1 VKQRISFLNYSAR
14 GFALGLVALLVLIGV
29 YKLSTQRDQR
39 STSIELGDTGK
50 RLTFSVIWGWGT
62 EQKLSI
68 STGSTEVFETEY
80 EEVWK
85 KPYNAGGPVYRD
97 ASGRTFFVF
106 LHSGIFRVDAVSDR
120 IEKLCDPNLIAG
132 LAHIGNFYVD
142 MGSPQA
148 TRGKDVAF
156 SHGPDFKMEQP
167 EDFTPCG

>member
-1 VKQRISFLNYSAR
+1 VKQRKSFLYYGAR
-14 GFALGLVALLVLIGV
+14 GFALGLVVLVVLIGA
-29 YKLSTQRDQR
+29 YKLLTQPVER

-50 RLTFSVIWGWGT
+50 RLTFSVIWGSGM

-68 STGSTEVFETEY
+68 SNASSDLFETEK
-80 EEVWK
+80 EGVWK

-97 ASGRTFFVF
+97 ASGRILFVF
-106 LHSGIFRVDAVSDR
+106 LYSGIFRVDTVSNR
-120 IEKLCDPNLIAG
+120 IEKLCDRALIAG

-156 SHGPDFKMEQP
+156 SDGPDFKVEQP
-167 EDFTPCG
+167 ADFSPCG